1 MKKIYKAVIIGT
13 GRIGFSLQFDKKREQ
28 PASHSLALSKNK
40 SIKLAAACDIDNSK
54 LDKWKSFYRN
64 TNIYNDILKMLETEK
79 PDIVTIAVNEESHL
93 ETALKVIQHKPQLL
107 ILEKPVSANLKDAKL
122 IKLFAEK
129 YNVPVCINHERRF
142 ALDYNI
148 AKKLISEG
156 KLGEIN
162 SVRASLWSGAAVYK
176 KNVEKTGACSLIHD
190 GTHLVDIIH
199 YLFDIELK
207 KVSIDNIVYNNK
219 KEVRTLNVHYN
230 KKLKKGSCDT
240 IFYFEFC
247 GMKNYFGF
255 EVEISGTKGRI
266 IIGNGYL
273 KYYES
278 KVSPYYTGFYSLVRN
293 KTIKTFKKTH
303 YFSNMIS
310 NCVNFL
316 TGKEKLLSSLD
327 DGINVLRVLYN
338 IITRINKSK

>member
-1 MKKIYKAVIIGT
+1 MKKFFKAVIVGT

-28 PASHSLALSKNK
+28 PASHSLALSKN
-40 SIKLAAACDIDNSK
+40 SNIRLVAACDIDKNK
-54 LDKWKSFYRN
+54 LDKWKSYYRN
-64 TNIYNDILKMLETEK
+64 TNIYTDLSKMLEIEK

-93 ETALKVIQHKPQLL
+93 DTALKVIQHRPKLI

-122 IKLFAEK
+122 IKISAEK
-129 YNVPVCINHERRF
+129 YKVPVCINHERRF
-142 ALDYNI
+142 ALDYNF
-148 AKKLISEG
+148 AKKIISEG
-156 KLGEIN
+156 KLGEIS

-176 KNVEKTGACSLIHD
+176 KKVEKTGACSLIHD
-190 GTHLVDIIH
+190 GTHLVDIIQ

-207 KVSIDNIVYNNK
+207 NVNIDNIIYNKK
-219 KEVRTLNVHYN
+219 KEVRSLNVHYK
-230 KKLKKGSCDT
+230 KKLKNGLNKS
-240 IFYFEFC
+240 IFYLEFC
-247 GMKNYFGF
+247 GMKSFFGF

-278 KVSPYYTGFYSLVRN
+278 KISPYYTGFYSLVKN
-293 KTIKTFKKTH
+293 ETVKTLKKTL
-303 YFSNMIS
+303 YFSNMIT

-327 DGINVLRVLYN
+327 DGISTLRVLYN
-338 IITRINKSK
+338 IIAKINKSK